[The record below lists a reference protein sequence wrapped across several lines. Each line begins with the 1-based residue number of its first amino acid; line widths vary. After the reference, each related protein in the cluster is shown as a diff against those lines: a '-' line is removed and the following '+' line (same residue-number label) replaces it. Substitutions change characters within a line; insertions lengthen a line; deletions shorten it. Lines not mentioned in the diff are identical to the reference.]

1 MEKDMGLHER
11 IYSVLLISASETF
24 NDAIGDLLSDSAY
37 DPVRVVSNVAAGK
50 RACAERAFDFIIINS
65 PLPDDMGTSFAID
78 QANSTSAAVLLAVRC
93 ELYAEI
99 FDKAVEHGVFVLPK
113 PTSKST
119 VSTALTFLK
128 SARERLRKT
137 EKKALSIEEK
147 MEEIRI
153 VNKAKWMLIDRE
165 HMTEEE
171 AHRYIE
177 KSAMDMC
184 KTKRQIAEEI
194 IQKYKT
200 Q

>member
-1 MEKDMGLHER
+1 MSLKER
-11 IYSVLLISASETF
+11 VYSVLLVSASESF
-24 NDAIGDLLSDSAY
+24 NSAIGALLSDSIY
-37 DPVRVVSNVAAGK
+37 DHVKVVSNIAAGK

-65 PLPDDMGTSFAID
+65 PLPDDVGARFAID
-78 QANSTSAAVLLAVRC
+78 MCNATSSSVLLMVRG

-99 FDKAVEHGVFVLPK
+99 YDRVAEHGVFVLAK
-113 PTSKST
+113 PTSKPT
-119 VSTALTFLK
+119 VTTALTFLM

-137 EKKALSIEEK
+137 EKKTLSIEEK

-171 AHRYIE
+171 SHRYIE

-184 KTKRQIAEEI
+184 VSKRTIAEKI
-194 IQKYKT
+194 IKNYS
-200 Q
+200 